1 MKRFNFLVRVLSS
14 GECICEDTSTDVD
27 YQTLV
32 KKVTEFLS
40 LFFWTFNY
48 KPAVLMIMPSV
59 IKFVYMNVLVS
70 IFVVL
75 PCMKLDFKVKV
86 LLKSN
91 TLRRGSNNSMV
102 VRNAHH

>member
-48 KPAVLMIMPSV
+48 KPVVHMIMPSV

-70 IFVVL
+70 IFCCFAL
-75 PCMKLDFKVKV
+75 HETGLQSESIIKVKYSQ
-86 LLKSN
+86 K
-91 TLRRGSNNSMV
+91 RKQ
-102 VRNAHH
+102 